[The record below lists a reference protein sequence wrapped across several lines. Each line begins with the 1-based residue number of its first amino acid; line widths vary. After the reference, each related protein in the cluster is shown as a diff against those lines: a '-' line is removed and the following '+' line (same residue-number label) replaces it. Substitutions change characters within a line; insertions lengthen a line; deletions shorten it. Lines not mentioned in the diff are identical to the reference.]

1 MKTKR
6 NGLSITDAQ
15 WQRFEQALEGDNS
28 EWISGDE
35 VKQLMQKHL
44 NIDAVEAEILIADM
58 CDEAAPGDI
67 AVDQTPKS
75 FDPADWAEAIR
86 AGGYFSGVL
95 KDWVRVQVVPDDEIN
110 HPPRLDDEA
119 L

>member
-44 NIDAVEAEILIADM
+44 NIDAVEADP
-58 CDEAAPGDI
+58 PGDI